1 MHKILANFIEYLDLK
16 KKLFFLIV
24 PVIAITACVAQR
36 EVELLQ
42 DKNKTVKPFYEA
54 AYNEY
59 RLKPND
65 ELYIQINSLDEE
77 AAGIFGAG
85 GQQNLYLGSMN
96 PYGASIISYTIDKS
110 GYLFLPVIGKLS
122 VLDKTVPEVVEMIKD
137 SLREVLNQPIVSV
150 KLINRYVSI
159 LGEVARPGH
168 YAYSQDKLSIYNA
181 LGLAGDMTDYADRRR
196 VILVRNGEGEN
207 LRVNLNLQSA
217 NILSS
222 EYYYLRP
229 KDVLYVNPSRKKF
242 WGFRQFPFQVV
253 LSTITTGLLIYNV
266 VK

>member
-1 MHKILANFIEYLDLK
+1 MYKIFYILIKSFPIKN
-16 KKLFFLIV
+16 KLLLLTI
-24 PVIAITACVAQR
+24 PVLVLNACVAQR

-42 DKNKTVKPFYEA
+42 DKNKSLKTFTEA
-54 AYNEY
+54 DYPDY

-96 PYGASIISYTIDKS
+96 PYGASIISYTIDKN

-150 KLINRYVSI
+150 KLINRYVSV
-159 LGEVARPGH
+159 LGEVTRPGH
-168 YAYSQDKLSIYNA
+168 FTYSQDKLSIFNA

-229 KDVLYVNPSRKKF
+229 KDVLYINPSRKKF